1 MPHSLRRTSRRDPL
15 RFWACVGGVLLA
27 GVAAIPAASATRAK
41 PRVVYFRLIVEGTST
56 AKRTFDVA
64 GKESICNME
73 IHGTVT
79 EKATYLRGRGVTF
92 AVQRTEKGW
101 SFTRAFTST
110 DITTVVSI
118 QRKAHGP
125 VTITPDPS
133 IPDVRDRCARQYVDD
148 LKKQLKGTTDIANA
162 HCPQKWGTREDWGF
176 KFEGNSFALDN
187 FGNDNHAPTVS
198 GDCGY
203 TSYTAGYL
211 DLTHQFPDI
220 PKVAFVP
227 SLFPPVCTVRQP
239 CAEDLQIWAHHHAV
253 LVHMTSGDVTDPRQ
267 DIGNPLFGLSG
278 HATDSGRTDVLLR
291 FIRLP

>member
-1 MPHSLRRTSRRDPL
+1 LVRRAFIIL
-15 RFWACVGGVLLA
+15 ACVGGVLLT
-27 GVAAIPAASATRAK
+27 GAAALPAVSATRAK

-56 AKRTFDVA
+56 AERTFDVS
-64 GKESICNME
+64 GKEALCN
-73 IHGTVT
+73 IQAHGTVT

-92 AVQRTEKGW
+92 AVQRTQKGW
-101 SFTRAFTST
+101 SFTRAFTHT
-110 DITTVVSI
+110 DITTVVTI

-125 VTITPDPS
+125 VTITPTYPN
-133 IPDVRDRCARQYVDD
+133 IPTSVTVCQTLANN

-187 FGNDNHAPTVS
+187 LGNDNHAPTVS

-203 TSYTAGYL
+203 TTYTEGFL
-211 DLTHQFPDI
+211 DLTHEFPDI

-227 SLFPPVCTVRQP
+227 SPFPPVCTVRQP
-239 CAEDLQIWAHHHAV
+239 CFEDFQIWAHHHAV
-253 LVHMTSGDVTDPRQ
+253 LIHMTSGEVTDPQ
-267 DIGNPLFGLSG
+267 QNVGNPLFGLSG

-291 FIRLP
+291 FIRQP